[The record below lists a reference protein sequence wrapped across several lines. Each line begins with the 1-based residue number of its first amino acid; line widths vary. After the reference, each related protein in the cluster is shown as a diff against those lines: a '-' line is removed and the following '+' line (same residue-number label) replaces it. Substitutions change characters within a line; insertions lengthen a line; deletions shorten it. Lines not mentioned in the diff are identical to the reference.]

1 MKNHNRSYFSLNI
14 NDLKKLK
21 KLALKE
27 NEDFFKRNPRLKS
40 AYYNSLIGICLC
52 QCAASHYLNPSV
64 GIKDFDIWFF
74 YVKDDSIYFQC
85 RKHKRVKNAYKEKPI
100 DFLRRV
106 IPKYIC
112 NFTPNYPEKTIME
125 YLKVKNT
132 KTKRE
137 LLKEAI
143 IGLYP
148 DNIFVKELWRG
159 DLLYKTIT

>member
-1 MKNHNRSYFSLNI
+1 MKINNRSYFSLTI

-27 NEDFFKRNPRLKS
+27 HEEFFKRNPHLKS

-52 QCAASHYLNPSV
+52 QGAASHYLNPSV

-85 RKHKRVKNAYKEKPI
+85 RKPKRNKNAYKEKPI
-100 DFLRRV
+100 DFLKRI

-112 NFTPNYPEKTIME
+112 NFNPNDPEKTIME

-132 KTKRE
+132 KTKIE
-137 LLKEAI
+137 LLKKAI

-148 DNIFVKELWRG
+148 DKIFGKEFWKGNL
-159 DLLYKTIT
+159 